1 MSKIDAFGV
10 VASLLLVWIF
20 AVFLVPFKIMVL
32 VYMGISAW
40 WVGTSIGRLPNKLSK
55 KTDGDYLDKMFK
67 VADEQERILR
77 EMLLHAKE
85 LIVIIKS
92 QQAMIDSLMFEYCPE
107 DMTPEQIANYEAH
120 VKAVSQ
126 QQEDS
131 VNIALR
137 H

>member
-1 MSKIDAFGV
+1 MNKIDAFGV
-10 VASLLLVWIF
+10 MASLLLVWIF
-20 AVFLVPFKIMVL
+20 VVFLVPLKIMVFI
-32 VYMGISAW
+32 YMGISAW
-40 WVGTSIGRLPNKLSK
+40 WVGTSIGKLPNKLAK

-77 EMLLHAKE
+77 EMLLHAKSMTA
-85 LIVIIKS
+85 IIRF
-92 QQAMIDSLMFEYCPE
+92 QQATIDSLMFEYCPE

-120 VKAVSQ
+120 VRAASQ
-126 QQEDS
+126 QQEES

>member
-1 MSKIDAFGV
+1 MNKIDAFGV
-10 VASLLLVWIF
+10 MASLLLVWIF
-20 AVFLVPFKIMVL
+20 AVFLLPYKVMMF
-32 VYMGISAW
+32 VYPAISAW
-40 WVGTSIGRLPNKLSK
+40 WVGTSIGSLPMRLSK
-55 KTDGDYLDKMFK
+55 ETDGDYLEKMFD
-67 VADEQERILR
+67 VANEQARILK
-77 EMLLHAKE
+77 EMLSFTKE
-85 LIVIIKS
+85 MTVTIKR

-120 VKAVSQ
+120 VRAASQ